1 MYYIHGVPVCPPL
14 CPPLSHTDLVSS
26 SEENLNHRSNF
37 STNEKLSTYAK
48 QFSRHFVFP
57 FSRKENF
64 DDETNID
71 EEFDEISLSDNYC
84 NSHGKAENLNDERT
98 NTRQSLTLVGTDG
111 LPITKRIL
119 PGITNITNNH
129 NNKITD
135 DGMGKTT
142 NGGIN
147 NGKYVL

>member
-1 MYYIHGVPVCPPL
+1 MHYIHGLPVCPPL
-14 CPPLSHTDLVSS
+14 CPPLTHGDLVSS
-26 SEENLNHRSNF
+26 SDENLHHRSNF
-37 STNEKLSTYAK
+37 LPNQKLSTYAK
-48 QFSRHFVFP
+48 QFSRHLIFS
-57 FSRKENF
+57 FSRKETF

-71 EEFDEISLSDNYC
+71 EEFDQISLSENYC
-84 NSHGKAENLNDERT
+84 NSHGKSENSNDERT
-98 NTRQSLTLVGTDG
+98 NKRHSSTIVGSDG

-129 NNKITD
+129 NNTITD

-147 NGKYVL
+147 NG